1 MGVGPHQKLNM
12 GLPRVALVSDLREE
26 RWHSMDL
33 IAEMLLL
40 NLRTPELRRVEA
52 IQLCPALVRRFTKFP
67 LARGFQLA
75 GTADRIVNRLWDYPR
90 WLTPQGRDFDLFH
103 IIDHSYAHL
112 VTGLPPGR
120 TLVTCHDLDAFQ
132 GVLPGSRGG
141 SVVGRALGRRLVQG
155 LMAATKIVCDSE
167 ATRHELMSHG
177 IVPAARIRV
186 VPNGVHPTCS
196 PWPDAGAYR
205 EAARLMGPQDP
216 ARPELLH
223 VGSTI
228 PRKRIDILL
237 RVVAALREDYPG
249 LRLIRVGDTFTL
261 SQQRLISKLK
271 LSGSITVLPFVD
283 RPVLAAIY
291 RRAALLLQPSDR
303 EGFGLPVPEAMA
315 CGTPVIASDIPALR
329 EVGGDAAAYCPVAD
343 IARWASE
350 VAALLEERAR
360 ETDRWRARRAAG
372 VAQAQR
378 FNWREHARRMTD
390 VYLELLADVSS
401 KHGSVISMVPA

>member
-1 MGVGPHQKLNM
+1 M

-40 NLRTPELRRVEA
+40 NLRTPELRLVEA
-52 IQLCPALVRRFTKFP
+52 IQLCPALVRRFGRLP
-67 LARGFQLA
+67 LARGSQLA

-90 WLTPQGRDFDLFH
+90 WLTPQGGDFDLFH

-112 VTGLPPGR
+112 VTSLPPGR

-132 GVLPGSRGG
+132 GVLPGSDGG
-141 SVVGRALGRRLVQG
+141 SVVARALGRRLLQG
-155 LMAATKIVCDSE
+155 LIAATKIVCVSE
-167 ATRHELMSHG
+167 ATRDELLSYG
-177 IVPAARIRV
+177 IVPTARITV

-196 PWPDAGAYR
+196 PWPDAGADR
-205 EAARLMGPQDP
+205 EAARLLGPQEAP
-216 ARPELLH
+216 RPELLH

-228 PRKRIDILL
+228 ARKRIDVLL
-237 RVVAALREDYPG
+237 RVFAVLRKDYPG
-249 LRLIRVGDTFTL
+249 LRLIRVGDTFTF
-261 SQQRLISKLK
+261 SQQRLISKLR

-283 RPVLAAIY
+283 RRVLAAIY

-329 EVGGDAAAYCPVAD
+329 EIGGSAATYCPVAD
-343 IARWASE
+343 IARWTSE
-350 VAALLEERAR
+350 VSGLLEERTS
-360 ETDRWRARRAAG
+360 ETDRWRARRAGG

-378 FNWREHARRMTD
+378 FNWREHARRMTE
-390 VYLELLADVSS
+390 VYLQLLAEFS
-401 KHGSVISMVPA
+401 KPSPAISLVAS